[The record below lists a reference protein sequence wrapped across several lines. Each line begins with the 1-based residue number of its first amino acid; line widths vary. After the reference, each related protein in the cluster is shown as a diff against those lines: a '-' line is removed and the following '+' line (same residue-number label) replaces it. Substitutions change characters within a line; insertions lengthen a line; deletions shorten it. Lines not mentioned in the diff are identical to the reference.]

1 METSVNQPSKLI
13 LEAETYAIIGICI
26 AVHKTLGHGFSEIVY
41 KDAIELELQQRGIP
55 YEREKEFKID
65 YKGIILPH
73 RFYADFVINNEII
86 LEAKAQEGGL
96 ADIQVPQTINYLKVS
111 GCKVGLLVNFGRT
124 KLEYR
129 RLVF

>member
-1 METSVNQPSKLI
+1 MESNSTPTSKLF
-13 LEAETYAIIGICI
+13 LESETFEIIGICI
-26 AVHKTLGHGFSEIVY
+26 SVHKTLGHGFSEIVY

-55 YEREKEFKID
+55 YQREMEFKIN

-73 RFYADFVINNEII
+73 RFYADFVINNQII
-86 LEAKAQEGGL
+86 LEVKAQEGGL
-96 ADIQVPQTINYLKVS
+96 ADAQVPQIINYLKVS
-111 GCKVGLLVNFGRT
+111 RCNVGLLVNFGRT